1 MFKIGVTER
10 GDAGLDFSWIDKLYS
25 ANIIISKNL
34 NDTLIDNLIK
44 NKDKIIF
51 HMTCTGYGNT
61 ILEPN
66 VPNVLYNRKQIDKL
80 IDLGFPVKQIVLRID
95 PIIPT
100 DKGMSTVELILNMFK
115 DSNIKRVR
123 FSFLEVYSHIK
134 PRFIKAGL
142 SLPYNNFVAPL
153 NMRVKAIRILKLW
166 QYDYEFESCAEDT
179 PYQLGCVSQKDLDIL
194 GLTEHIKVSGYQRKG
209 CLCANNKTELL
220 NNKYKC
226 THGCLYCYWKDK

>member
-95 PIIPT
+95 PIIPI
-100 DKGMSTVELILNMFK
+100 DKGMSTVE
-115 DSNIKRVR
+115 
-123 FSFLEVYSHIK
+123 
-134 PRFIKAGL
+134 
-142 SLPYNNFVAPL
+142 
-153 NMRVKAIRILKLW
+153 
-166 QYDYEFESCAEDT
+166 
-179 PYQLGCVSQKDLDIL
+179 
-194 GLTEHIKVSGYQRKG
+194 
-209 CLCANNKTELL
+209 
-220 NNKYKC
+220 
-226 THGCLYCYWKDK
+226 